1 MDALIKIPVGERTL
15 MRRVELYT
23 EGTQSSLEEK
33 PERLSALQNLGAYFV
48 VDFKLDVSIQSN
60 LDAIDL
66 QSLARAKKVFAE
78 CEVLESRRQPAM
90 SVDHKDSNV
99 GAPNTS
105 AS

>member
-48 VDFKLDVSIQSN
+48 VDFKLDVSIQS
-60 LDAIDL
+60 
-66 QSLARAKKVFAE
+66 LARAKKVFAE